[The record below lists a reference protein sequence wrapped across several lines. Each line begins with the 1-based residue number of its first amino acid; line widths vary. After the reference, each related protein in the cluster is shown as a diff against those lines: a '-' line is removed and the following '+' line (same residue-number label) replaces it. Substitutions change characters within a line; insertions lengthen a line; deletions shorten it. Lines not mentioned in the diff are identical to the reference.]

1 MGGCVKIERLSAF
14 VEVARTGNLTRA
26 ARVLEVTQPALSERL
41 QGLERELGVD
51 LFVRTPRGVRLTEAG
66 RALVPHAERAMSAI
80 EDGRRVVDELRRGA
94 GGRLAVGAAPAVS
107 TYVLPLVLHRF
118 NVEHPD
124 VELSVRTG
132 HSEEVLEMVL
142 REDVQVGVVRELRH
156 PEVQT
161 TSLYEDELVLVV
173 HQGHRFA
180 ERARI
185 PISEL
190 AREHLVT
197 FDRASSYN
205 ELTQALFREAGIVP
219 RGTIELDNIDAAKK
233 CVAQGLGVA
242 LLPRQ
247 AVREELASRVVRQVA
262 LAGAR
267 PIRRRIVA
275 VRRRD
280 AGPVVPIVAAFLGL
294 IRAAQADPQPPARAI

>member
-1 MGGCVKIERLSAF
+1 MKIERLSAF

-80 EDGRRVVDELRRGA
+80 ADGRRVVDELRRGA

-142 REDVQVGVVRELRH
+142 REDVQVG
-156 PEVQT
+156 
-161 TSLYEDELVLVV
+161 
-173 HQGHRFA
+173 
-180 ERARI
+180 
-185 PISEL
+185 
-190 AREHLVT
+190 
-197 FDRASSYN
+197 
-205 ELTQALFREAGIVP
+205 
-219 RGTIELDNIDAAKK
+219 
-233 CVAQGLGVA
+233 
-242 LLPRQ
+242 
-247 AVREELASRVVRQVA
+247 
-262 LAGAR
+262 
-267 PIRRRIVA
+267 
-275 VRRRD
+275 
-280 AGPVVPIVAAFLGL
+280 
-294 IRAAQADPQPPARAI
+294 